1 MMPRVRLELEGARE
15 LEAALRGLPT
25 AAMKR
30 GVIQRAFQKS
40 GAPIVAAANALLPL
54 GAQRVGIKVEI
65 RAKLSRRQRR
75 RPPSPHVIEMFLGVG
90 PSRLAHLF
98 EFGTAQR
105 YTTGRA
111 KASGGYSYGSGQQR
125 RGRMEATPYLRPA
138 WDGGSRAMFV
148 EFGRLLWKEIEAA
161 AKRYAVRQARLLRKS
176 GARG

>member
-40 GAPIVAAANALLPL
+40 GAPIVAAANALLPP
-54 GAQRVGIKVEI
+54 GAQRIGIQVEI

-75 RPPSPHVIEMFLGVG
+75 PSPSPHVIEMFLGVG

-98 EFGTAQR
+98 EFGSAER
-105 YTTGRA
+105 YTTGKGKKGRPA
-111 KASGGYSYGSGQQR
+111 GMR

-138 WDGGSRAMFV
+138 WDNGHRSMFA

-161 AKRYAVRQARLLRKS
+161 AKRYAARQARLLRKS
-176 GARG
+176 GARA